1 MVARRSHTHVMNSAD
16 TQTLLAKA
24 RLHSH
29 DSKSAHTSSV
39 KPSKLLAEI
48 RLRSACRRLINW
60 RAPARC
66 YRVLTGYRCEEIKV
80 SGERVNERR
89 NAAEQKRVSV
99 T

>member
-1 MVARRSHTHVMNSAD
+1 MNSAD

-48 RLRSACRRLINW
+48 RRRLINW